1 MAVLLYMDVH
11 ILRAITL
18 ELRLRGV
25 DIITSQED
33 NTTRLRD
40 PDLLDRA
47 TVLQRVLV
55 TFDDDL
61 LKEAKRRQVNGI
73 AFAGVIYTRLLHISI
88 GGVVRDLEI
97 IAKAAEIEDMVN
109 RVEYLPL

>member
-1 MAVLLYMDVH
+1 MAVSLYMDVH
-11 ILRAITL
+11 IPRVITV

-25 DIITSQED
+25 DVLTSQED
-33 NTTRLRD
+33 HTARLPD

-47 TVLQRVLV
+47 TILQRVLV

-61 LKEAKRRQVNGI
+61 LKEAKRRQVNSI
-73 AFAGVIYTRLLHISI
+73 AFAGVIYAHLLHISI
-88 GGVVRDLEI
+88 GDAIRDLEL
-97 IAKAAEIEDMVN
+97 IAKAAENEDMAN